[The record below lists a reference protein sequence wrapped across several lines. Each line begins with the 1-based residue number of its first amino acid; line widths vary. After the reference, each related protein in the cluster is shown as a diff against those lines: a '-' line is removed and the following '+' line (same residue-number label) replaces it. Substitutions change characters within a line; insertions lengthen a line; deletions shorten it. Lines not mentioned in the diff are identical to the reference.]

1 MPTHV
6 SDRTVLA
13 VTELLRLSNTPMT
26 TKELARALDKSYEAI
41 RQAVARAELIP
52 ADSSYPTRW
61 IIDGT
66 HNAVR
71 TVPSKHDGMEYVVAG
86 PDNSGLVLQ
95 WNKSRE
101 QITSKLAELEITPA
115 SKPADLALRIGT
127 ASGILAK
134 LAFELDEV
142 AGKPDWYEILTEGE

>member
-13 VTELLRLSNTPMT
+13 VTELLRLSKTPMT

-41 RQAVARAELIP
+41 RQAVSRAELIP

-61 IIDGT
+61 TLTDL
-66 HNAVR
+66 HNSVR
-71 TVPSKHDGMEYVVAG
+71 TVPSKNDGVEYVVSA
-86 PDNSGLVLQ
+86 PDTSGLVLQ
-95 WNKSRE
+95 WNKNRE
-101 QITSKLAELEITPA
+101 QITSKLAELEITA
-115 SKPADLALRIGT
+115 DKKPADLALRLGT

-134 LAFELDEV
+134 LAYELDQV
-142 AGKPDWYEILTEGE
+142 AGKPDWYEIITESE